1 MLTKYLDPKND
12 VAFRKIF
19 GTEKH
24 KNILIHFLNDMVC
37 FSGKE
42 PIVEVTFLKTVQ
54 DPEIAAK
61 KESIVDVLCKDS
73 RGVQYIVEMQVAE
86 AKGFEKRAQYYAAKA
101 YAGQLNKGK
110 EEDGQ
115 YKNLKEVIFVSI
127 ANFILFPD
135 KKAYKSD
142 HVILDTVTGEHN
154 LKGFSFTFLE
164 LPKFYKTIDDKL
176 DNMVEKWC
184 IFFKHANE
192 MNDAD
197 LEKFVANGDIIIKD
211 AYVALDRFNW
221 TEQELLAY
229 EQELK
234 RIWDNAAVEEARKE
248 KEELRLAAAIA
259 EGEKK
264 AAECLE
270 KGKEEGKVVG
280 KKERDIE
287 IAKLMLSKNKPLDE
301 IIEFT
306 GLSESEI
313 KNLKST

>member
-19 GTEKH
+19 GSEKH
-24 KNILIHFLNDMVC
+24 KDILIHFLNDMVC

-42 PIVEVTFLKTVQ
+42 PIIEVTFLKTVQ
-54 DPEIAAK
+54 DPEIASK
-61 KESIVDVLCKDS
+61 KESIVDVLCKDTK
-73 RGVQYIVEMQVAE
+73 GVQYIVEMQVAE
-86 AKGFEKRAQYYAAKA
+86 TKGFEKRAQYYAAKA

-115 YKNLKEVIFVSI
+115 YRNLKEIIFVSI
-127 ANFILFPD
+127 ADFILFPD

-142 HVILDTVTGEHN
+142 HVILDKVTGEHN
-154 LKGFSFTFLE
+154 LKDFSFTFLE
-164 LPKFYKTIDDKL
+164 LPKFTKTLDDKL

-184 IFFKHANE
+184 IFFKHADE

-197 LEKFVANGDIIIKD
+197 LEKLIANGDVIIKE

-221 TEQELLAY
+221 TEEELNSY

-234 RIWDNAAVEEARKE
+234 RVWDNAAAEDFKRE
-248 KEELRLAAAIA
+248 KAELRLAAAVA
-259 EGEKK
+259 EGV
-264 AAECLE
+264 AEGME
-270 KGKEEGKVVG
+270 KGIEKGIEKGQKN
-280 KKERDIE
+280 KAIE
-287 IAKLMLSKNKPLDE
+287 IARNLLSAGVGID
-301 IIEFT
+301 IISSTT

-313 KNLKST
+313 ESLKS

>member
-73 RGVQYIVEMQVAE
+73 NGVQYIVEMQVAE

-115 YKNLKEVIFVSI
+115 YKNLKEVIFISI

-164 LPKFYKTIDDKL
+164 LPKFHKTIDDKL

-192 MNDAD
+192 MNDTD
-197 LEKFVANGDIIIKD
+197 LEKLMTNGDIIIKD

-221 TEQELLAY
+221 TAQELLAY

-248 KEELRLAAAIA
+248 KEELRLAAVIA

-270 KGKEEGKVVG
+270 KGREEGIKTTAINML
-280 KKERDIE
+280 KQNLELDFISQITELSAEE
-287 IAKLMLSKNKPLDE
+287 IHKLKISQKP
-301 IIEFT
+301 
-306 GLSESEI
+306 
-313 KNLKST
+313 